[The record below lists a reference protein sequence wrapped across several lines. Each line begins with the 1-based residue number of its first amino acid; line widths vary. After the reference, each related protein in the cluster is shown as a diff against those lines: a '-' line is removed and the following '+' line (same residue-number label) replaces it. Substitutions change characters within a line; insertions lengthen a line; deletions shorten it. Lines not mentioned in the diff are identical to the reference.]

1 VPAAPEPAFVATGP
15 APAPEARAAP
25 PGAIANRQPTA
36 QASAPAARPST
47 PAARPAVAAS
57 EIARPEAAQ
66 SDSLAP
72 ELQAPAQP
80 QGSAQPGGQAQQA
93 SLSAADLAKGRQLF
107 GDFSCGACHLL
118 ADAGGS
124 GSIGP
129 SLDRNPNLTRE
140 FAASVIHDGRG
151 AMPSFAGQISDPD
164 IATLAAYIVQVS
176 RK

>member
-1 VPAAPEPAFVATGP
+1 V
-15 APAPEARAAP
+15 
-25 PGAIANRQPTA
+25 
-36 QASAPAARPST
+36 
-47 PAARPAVAAS
+47 
-57 EIARPEAAQ
+57 RPEAAQ
-66 SDSLAP
+66 PESSAP
-72 ELQAPAQP
+72 ELQAAAQAPRPAQA
-80 QGSAQPGGQAQQA
+80 SAQAQPA

-107 GDFSCGACHLL
+107 SDFSCGACHVL
-118 ADAGGS
+118 AEAGAS

-129 SLDRNPNLTRE
+129 GLDRNPRLTRE